1 MVNDRQVGVVG
12 EATQAVLEA
21 IDCDRA
27 PLAAFEID
35 LAVLVEVA
43 GDPGA
48 PRPYQPF
55 IRYPSSVR
63 DLALLV
69 DVGVSAGAIQ
79 AVVANNRL
87 SKQIDIVDI
96 YAGKGVPEGKK
107 SLAVRVHYQSDTK
120 TLTAKE
126 IEKAEAT
133 ILKILGQELGAEL
146 RS

>member
-1 MVNDRQVGVVG
+1 
-12 EATQAVLEA
+12 VLEA

-35 LAVLVEVA
+35 LLSLAEAA

-55 IRYPSSVR
+55 TRYPSSVR

-69 DVGVSAGAIQ
+69 DAGVSAAAIRDVI
-79 AVVANNRL
+79 AKNRL
-87 SKQIDIVDI
+87 SRQIDVVDV
-96 YAGKGVPEGKK
+96 YSGKGVPEGKK

-126 IEKAEAT
+126 IEKAEGT